1 MRGIKDENKRI
12 AELYIEWKS
21 TKKPKKD
28 KDGHIMT
35 DTKDKILYEYDGF
48 FKFYDKDK
56 GEDVK
61 IPYPFRFIPLEVLVT
76 IKGYNEGLK
85 TGVYSNEVKWSGKE
99 PLTVK
104 TFKGG
109 LSAIGLYK
117 DIKAEIDT
125 MGGKFANSV
134 YIGYKIDGKLVIC
147 NIQINGAA
155 LSPFI
160 EYGKEHKNLTQK
172 GAMQVKTFALETK
185 GDNTFTYPV
194 FEELEI
200 TPETELEAEMLGCTL
215 KDYLDEY
222 FKKNL
227 GGDAIEVGK
236 KEVEKQ
242 RMQPNANVED
252 DGRPPFDINDIPE
265 ETKVEERPDDFDL
278 PF

>member
-35 DTKDKILYEYDGF
+35 DAKDKVLYEYDGF
-48 FKFYDKDK
+48 FKYYDKDK
-56 GEDVK
+56 GEDIK
-61 IPYPFRFIPLEVLVT
+61 IPFPFRFIPLEVLVT
-76 IKGYNEGLK
+76 IKGYNESLK

-109 LSAIGLYK
+109 LSATGLYK

-147 NIQINGAA
+147 NIQVHGAA

-185 GDNTFTYPV
+185 GDNTFAYPV

-200 TPETELEAEMLGCTL
+200 TPETELEAEMLGCNL
-215 KDYLDEY
+215 KEYLDEY
-222 FKKNL
+222 FKKNQNL

-236 KEVEKQ
+236 KEVGK
-242 RMQPNANVED
+242 MQPNENVYRES
-252 DGRPPFDINDIPE
+252 PPLDINDAPE
-265 ETKVEERPDDFDL
+265 ETNEEHIPDENPDV